1 MAEGAKAPVYVEGL
15 PHSGGKRV
23 EIRKSAYRGNG
34 KTALYGVMVD
44 EGGEEDFA
52 VFSVNLPAEASKL
65 GAGQTYMKNWSEN
78 AGMLEVLQKAGVV
91 GPTLFEVQTG
101 FCSLTSCILKGRSM
115 FDRTALKAQAVQVL
129 I

>member
-44 EGGEEDFA
+44 EGGEKDFA

-78 AGMLEVLQKAGVV
+78 AGMLEVLQKAGSW
-91 GPTLFEVQTG
+91 GRR
-101 FCSLTSCILKGRSM
+101 CSRFRLGSARPKRFRFSSEAPPSGS
-115 FDRTALKAQAVQVL
+115 
-129 I
+129 